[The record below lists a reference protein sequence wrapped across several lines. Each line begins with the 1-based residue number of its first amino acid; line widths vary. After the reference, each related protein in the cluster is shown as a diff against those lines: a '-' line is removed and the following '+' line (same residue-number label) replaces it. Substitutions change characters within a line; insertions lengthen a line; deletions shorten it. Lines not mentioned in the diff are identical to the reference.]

1 MKEKFLRIPTSLR
14 RQILIRAGGCG
25 LGMAMLLMLVACG
38 GSWKL
43 LLPCVILSIVC
54 LESAASL
61 FDRCDGKRY
70 VVITGICTE
79 IEKTPFRRRIKAV
92 YLRSNPHTLRVVC
105 VGNQRSLNIGDTI
118 AVYVSDNTAVYDV
131 DGCKVICTYLALE
144 KITPQG
150 LTNAPSHDIMQ

>member
-1 MKEKFLRIPTSLR
+1 MKDKFLRIPAPLR

-25 LGMAMLLMLVACG
+25 LGLAMLLMLVACR

-54 LESAASL
+54 LESAAAL
-61 FDRCDGKRY
+61 FDRCDRKNY

-92 YLRSNPHTLRVVC
+92 YLRSDPHTLRVVC
-105 VGNQRSLNIGDTI
+105 VGNQRSLNIGDAI
-118 AVYVSDNTAVYDV
+118 AVYVSDNTAVYDM

-144 KITPQG
+144 KITAVGIDECPQ
-150 LTNAPSHDIMQ
+150 P